1 MNKKLGRYEKS
12 GSLGTKSQGDK
23 GATWH
28 RDFEISFR
36 MLWNDRWLADDL
48 SSFDD
53 GELSESEDWLFEFL
67 DTLEVLLAERRVDE
81 VMEALEKGERLAN
94 ELADTISQ
102 PSTRGLELRSAV
114 LALNFFGDVPVP
126 IYCYSILT
134 SRSCSL
140 VCRVF
145 AHQTVHVEEAYT
157 AALSQIVFSTI
168 IQAASDSLEVYGEE
182 LAYTSK
188 LVTWAVK
195 EIESFAFLL
204 KRHVL
209 AQSAAARRLRVATK
223 WIHICLGHCS
233 LSEAR
238 GLSLATILLR
248 LFRSIIEQALNANLK
263 KNEESSAALAA
274 ADDWLL
280 TYPPA
285 GGSPFSQT
293 ASLAENEESLEGSGS
308 RIVKMEGNESQQLA
322 LLASALLLEDEL
334 LPCSAMKLLPFPAR
348 MDEQPKRASERQSRL
363 PEQRQKEEEAST
375 LS

>member
-1 MNKKLGRYEKS
+1 
-12 GSLGTKSQGDK
+12 
-23 GATWH
+23 
-28 RDFEISFR
+28 
-36 MLWNDRWLADDL
+36 MLWNDRWLDSEADFVGGIQVFLAPPRFRIEQVLDCDDL

-248 LFRSIIEQALNANLK
+248 LFRSISEQALNANLK

-293 ASLAENEESLEGSGS
+293 ASLGS
-308 RIVKMEGNESQQLA
+308 EWHHSQSFQAVLTIKA
-322 LLASALLLEDEL
+322 FKQ
-334 LPCSAMKLLPFPAR
+334 C
-348 MDEQPKRASERQSRL
+348 
-363 PEQRQKEEEAST
+363 
-375 LS
+375 